1 MINGWASEQWL
12 GQQKK
17 RAICEGGMEQ
27 EHRKYESWVS
37 RLKYILK
44 MKRCCTYNPAAP
56 GSNPEHNIF
65 AFFKIEIEL
74 WRVTD
79 ENKQKEAGIGTYFK
93 QVDYFWLKST
103 SKEASQSL
111 LIVIL
116 PTPMTSYFSG
126 QVPSA
131 AQLFTLT
138 SFYIFK
144 VALFMVTL
152 AANALDAR
160 DWNKMKSLDVFSL
173 SIFLSLHLA
182 HTFLLIQ
189 NEYSSQKYKRKSDV
203 GLPLSILPSISQ
215 LSRLQGRQ
223 ERRKSHVP
231 LSLSLLLPHNW
242 IVQKGERER
251 AWTLTHFSVIELE
264 RKVSF
269 SWGMQQS
276 Q

>member
-56 GSNPEHNIF
+56 GSNPEHNIY

-74 WRVTD
+74 W
-79 ENKQKEAGIGTYFK
+79 
-93 QVDYFWLKST
+93 
-103 SKEASQSL
+103 
-111 LIVIL
+111 
-116 PTPMTSYFSG
+116 
-126 QVPSA
+126 
-131 AQLFTLT
+131 QLFTLS
-138 SFYIFK
+138 SFYIFI
-144 VALFMVTL
+144 VALFLVTL

-160 DWNKMKSLDVFSL
+160 DWYKMKSLDVFSL

-231 LSLSLLLPHNW
+231 LSLSLFYSLTTESC
-242 IVQKGERER
+242 KRERER